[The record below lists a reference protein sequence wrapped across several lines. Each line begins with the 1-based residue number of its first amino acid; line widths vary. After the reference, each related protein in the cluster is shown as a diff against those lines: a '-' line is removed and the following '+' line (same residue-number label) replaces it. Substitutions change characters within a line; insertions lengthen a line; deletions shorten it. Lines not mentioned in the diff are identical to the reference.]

1 MREIKFRVWDNK
13 IKEYIVPEQ
22 FEILL
27 LANDKK
33 TPVCNLNLSNNIYD
47 FYKAENIEVDM
58 FTGLK
63 DKYEKEIYEGDI
75 VYSFNSRLIQ
85 HYDSEIELEYDEMG
99 GIVIFEDG
107 NFKLENLFGE
117 TKNTYLSIYSFE
129 EFEEFEVV
137 GNIHENKEFL
147 K

>member
-1 MREIKFRVWDNK
+1 MWEIKFRVFARKEK
-13 IKEYIVPEQ
+13 IMCKALSIDVARGEYGMVFVEYP
-22 FEILL
+22 
-27 LANDKK
+27 DKGRA
-33 TPVCNLNLSNNIYD
+33 TLGLS
-47 FYKAENIEVDM
+47 FVDLM
-58 FTGLK
+58 QYTGLK

-85 HYDSEIELEYDEMG
+85 HYDSEIELEYDEMD